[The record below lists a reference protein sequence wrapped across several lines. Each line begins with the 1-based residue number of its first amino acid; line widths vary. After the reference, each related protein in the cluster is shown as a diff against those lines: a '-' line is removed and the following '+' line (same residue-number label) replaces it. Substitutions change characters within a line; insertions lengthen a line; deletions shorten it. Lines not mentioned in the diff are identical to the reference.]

1 MSPKLSVRSWTRLGL
16 AVVVGEEQIK
26 ETHLI
31 CALCEAGSEQGP
43 YLKDLHPAGTLF
55 LHVL

>member
-31 CALCEAGSEQGP
+31 CALCEAGSE
-43 YLKDLHPAGTLF
+43 
-55 LHVL
+55 